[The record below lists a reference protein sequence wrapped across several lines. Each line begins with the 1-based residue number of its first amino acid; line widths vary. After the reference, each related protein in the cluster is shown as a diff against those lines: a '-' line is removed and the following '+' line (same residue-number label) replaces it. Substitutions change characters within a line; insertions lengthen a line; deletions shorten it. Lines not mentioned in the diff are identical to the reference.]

1 MTMPY
6 KRIQFI
12 INPAAGNDEPI
23 LSMINTVLKET
34 DVDWQVS
41 ITHKAGDGAKYA
53 KEAIADGVD
62 LVVAYGGDG
71 TLLDV
76 AEGMLNAPIPMGML
90 AGGTANAMIEEIG
103 VPRAVADA
111 AKLFIGEHTIRAV
124 DVGEING
131 KHFLLR
137 AGTGMIEAFSIGVN
151 RDMKDRYGLIAYF
164 IGSAKALLGAQTHKY
179 KITVD
184 GEVHEVE
191 GVMCLLTNASSTG
204 GQANVRIAKEV
215 LIDDGLLDVIVPRG
229 NFTSYV
235 DMVLT
240 AAQVNRE
247 SFQTESVYHFQGREI
262 YLETEEPLG
271 LYADGEEEPIGTTPT
286 TIKVL
291 PNALRVIVPTL
302 AE

>member
-1 MTMPY
+1 MMPY

-23 LSMINTVLKET
+23 LSMINDVLKET

-41 ITHKAGDGAKYA
+41 ITHKAGDGAKFA
-53 KEAIADGVD
+53 KEAIAAGVD

-103 VPRAVADA
+103 VPRAIADA
-111 AKLFIGEHTIRAV
+111 TKLFIGEHAIRSV

-131 KHFLLR
+131 KNFLLR
-137 AGTGMIEAFSIGVN
+137 AGTGMIEDFSVGVN

-164 IGSAKALLGAQTHKY
+164 IGSAKALFGAKVHKY

-184 GEVHEVE
+184 GEVHEAE
-191 GVMCLLTNASSTG
+191 GVMCLITNASSTG
-204 GQANVRIAKEV
+204 GQANVRIAREV
-215 LIDDGLLDVIVPRG
+215 LIDDGLLDVIIPKG
-229 NFTSYV
+229 DLTSYV
-235 DMVLT
+235 DIILT

-247 SFQTESVYHFQGREI
+247 SFQSESVYHFQGRDI
-262 YLETEEPLG
+262 YLEAEEPLG

-291 PNALRVIVPTL
+291 PNALRVIVPQAT
-302 AE
+302 E